1 MKQKKQRKFTHIK
14 KAERLEMSILL
25 NKEYGIRDIAKALKR
40 DPGAISREIA
50 NNSVNGAYD
59 PKKANHK
66 ACVKRK
72 YSKYQGMKIE
82 NNKELRDYV
91 EKKIKQDW
99 SPEQI
104 AGRIK
109 EIDKDLKRVSYQGI
123 YKFIY
128 SPYGRKLERYLRYK
142 NKKRRHK
149 GNKSS
154 QIQNRTFIDE
164 RPEITNKKE
173 RYGDWEG
180 DLIVSNKQGKGVLL
194 TLYERKSQYVVIKK
208 ILSRKTHI
216 INQKIYETTG
226 GFIAF
231 NSLTLDNDIS
241 FSKHKELSAMIKAP
255 VYFCHAYHSWEKG
268 GVENING
275 LIRQY
280 IPKGSNISQ
289 YSDEDIWKIEDK
301 LNNRPRKGLSFKT
314 PLEVMSENNQFKS
327 LDNFG
332 IIRLNKKS
340 PSVAIEG

>member
-180 DLIVSNKQGKGVLL
+180 DLIV
-194 TLYERKSQYVVIKK
+194 Y
-208 ILSRKTHI
+208 
-216 INQKIYETTG
+216 
-226 GFIAF
+226 
-231 NSLTLDNDIS
+231 
-241 FSKHKELSAMIKAP
+241 
-255 VYFCHAYHSWEKG
+255 
-268 GVENING
+268 
-275 LIRQY
+275 
-280 IPKGSNISQ
+280 
-289 YSDEDIWKIEDK
+289 
-301 LNNRPRKGLSFKT
+301 
-314 PLEVMSENNQFKS
+314 
-327 LDNFG
+327 
-332 IIRLNKKS
+332 
-340 PSVAIEG
+340 